1 MKICFVALGA
11 YPLFDPSVRGPTGGM
26 EFQSW
31 TFARALAKRGT
42 ADVSF
47 LVRDHG
53 QPAITRFDGVAVY
66 ARREPLATQLRRV
79 FRGVRR
85 NDAGFESPASRGGG
99 RDLVQAAKLPLRG
112 VRAGLKLIGQAL
124 RNVPAGEELYAGI
137 GADVFITFG
146 VNEISAEVI
155 SACQQQRRKSI
166 LYLASDSDLDEVF
179 AVPHARSREDGVR
192 GVDGHYALMN
202 ADAIVVQSQHQLAR
216 LSERFGRSG
225 PVIAN
230 PIDLDSDGTAGSP
243 APAAAAAAIGRG
255 PFVLWVGRS
264 DPVYKRPDLCLDL
277 AVRLPQVRFVMVMAP
292 MDRDYH
298 AMLKRRRPANVEIID
313 GLPLRAMPH
322 LFRAA
327 LALVS
332 TSSREGFPNVFL
344 QAGQFGIPVVSL
356 SVDPDGIFSDRGAG
370 VVCKGRLDLMAEAV
384 EQLVEKPERRGHYSH
399 RLANYVTEF
408 HDMERLC
415 DELCE
420 AIDVAAGQRSGAGA
434 SSFTPAAESKLCA

>member
-11 YPLFDPSVRGPTGGM
+11 YPLFDPTVCGPAGGM

-31 TFARALAKRGT
+31 TFARALARRGMI
-42 ADVSF
+42 DISF

-53 QPAITRFDGVAVY
+53 QAAVSTFDGIKVY
-66 ARREPLATQLRRV
+66 ARREPLATQVRRV
-79 FRGVRR
+79 FRAVSSNKATTAALPTRSKFNLPQVVRLP
-85 NDAGFESPASRGGG
+85 FRGL
-99 RDLVQAAKLPLRG
+99 RSAAR
-112 VRAGLKLIGQAL
+112 LISQAL
-124 RNVPAGEELYAGI
+124 RNVPAGDALYERI
-137 GADVFITFG
+137 GADVFVTFG
-146 VNEISAEVI
+146 VNEISAEVVA
-155 SACQQQRRKSI
+155 ACRRQGRKSI

-179 AVPHARSREDGVR
+179 ACRSDESREDGVR
-192 GVDGHYALMN
+192 AADGHYVLRH
-202 ADAIVVQSQHQLAR
+202 ADQIVVQSHDQLAR
-216 LSERFGRSG
+216 LESRFGRSG

-230 PIDLDSDGTAGSP
+230 PIDLDADETGGAP
-243 APAAAAAAIGRG
+243 APPDVASAIGRG
-255 PFVLWVGRS
+255 PFILWVGRS

-292 MDRDYH
+292 MDREYH

-344 QAGQFGIPVVSL
+344 QAGKFGIPVVSL
-356 SVDPDGIFSDRGAG
+356 NVDPDLIFADRGVG
-370 VVCKGRLDLMAEAV
+370 VACHGRLDLMVEAV
-384 EQLVEKPERRGHYSH
+384 EQLVAKPGRRRHYAG
-399 RLANYVTEF
+399 RLADYVREF
-408 HDMERLC
+408 HGLEQLC

-420 AIDVAAGQRSGAGA
+420 TIDAVAGMGRQSIPQLATTAD
-434 SSFTPAAESKLCA
+434 SKLCA

>member
-11 YPLFDPSVRGPTGGM
+11 YPLFDPAVQGPTGGM

-42 ADVSF
+42 MDVSF

-53 QPAITRFDGVAVY
+53 QPAVTRFNGIAVY
-66 ARREPLATQLRRV
+66 ARREPLATQLLRV
-79 FRGVRR
+79 FRGMRR
-85 NDAGFESPASRGGG
+85 NGVTAGSTAPIVGG
-99 RDLVQAAKLPLRG
+99 RDLLQAAKLPLRG
-112 VRAGLKLIGQAL
+112 VRAGFRLIGQAL
-124 RNVPAGEELYAGI
+124 RNVPAGDELYARI
-137 GADVFITFG
+137 GADVYITFG

-155 SACQQQRRKSI
+155 KACQEQRRTSI

-179 AVPHARSREDGVR
+179 AAPYARSREDGVR

-243 APAAAAAAIGRG
+243 APAEVAAAIGRG

-298 AMLKRRRPANVEIID
+298 ALLKRRRPANVEIID
-313 GLPLRAMPH
+313 GLPFRAMPH

-327 LALVS
+327 LALVN
-332 TSSREGFPNVFL
+332 TSSREGFPNAFL

-356 SVDPDGIFSDRGAG
+356 SVDPDGIFADRGAG

-384 EQLVEKPERRGHYSH
+384 EALVEKPERRGHYSN
-399 RLANYVTEF
+399 RLANYVAEF
-408 HDMERLC
+408 HDLERLC

-420 AIDVAAGQRSGAGA
+420 AIDVAAGQRGRESI
-434 SSFTPAAESKLCA
+434 SQFAAVNSKLCA

>member
-1 MKICFVALGA
+1 MKVCFVALGA
-11 YPLFDPSVRGPTGGM
+11 YPLFDPTVRGPTGGM

-31 TFARALAKRGT
+31 TFARALAKRRTMG
-42 ADVSF
+42 VLF

-53 QPAITRFDGVAVY
+53 QPAVTSFEGIEVY

-85 NDAGFESPASRGGG
+85 NGAGLSSPTPGGGG
-99 RDLVQAAKLPLRG
+99 RDLVQAAKLPFRG
-112 VRAGLKLIGQAL
+112 VRAGIRLIGQSL
-124 RNVPAGEELYAGI
+124 RNVPAGDELYARI
-137 GADVFITFG
+137 GADVYITFG

-155 SACQQQRRKSI
+155 KACQQQRRKSI

-179 AVPHARSREDGVR
+179 AVPHTRSREDGVR
-192 GVDGHYALMN
+192 GVDGHYALTN
-202 ADAIVVQSQHQLAR
+202 ADAIIAQSQHQLAR

-230 PIDLDSDGTAGSP
+230 PIDLDSDATAGWPVPHEVAS
-243 APAAAAAAIGRG
+243 AIGRG

-292 MDRDYH
+292 MDREYH
-298 AMLKRRRPANVEIID
+298 AMLKRRRPVNVEIID
-313 GLPLRAMPH
+313 GLPLRSMPH

-327 LALVS
+327 LALVN

-356 SVDPDGIFSDRGAG
+356 SVDPDGIFSDRRAG
-370 VVCKGRLDLMAEAV
+370 VICKGRLDLMAEAV
-384 EQLVEKPERRGHYSH
+384 EQLVEKPERRHHYSH
-399 RLANYVTEF
+399 RLGKYVAEF
-408 HDMERLC
+408 HDLERLC

-420 AIDVAAGQRSGAGA
+420 AIDLAAGQGLGESVSRI
-434 SSFTPAAESKLCA
+434 AAAVDSKLCA